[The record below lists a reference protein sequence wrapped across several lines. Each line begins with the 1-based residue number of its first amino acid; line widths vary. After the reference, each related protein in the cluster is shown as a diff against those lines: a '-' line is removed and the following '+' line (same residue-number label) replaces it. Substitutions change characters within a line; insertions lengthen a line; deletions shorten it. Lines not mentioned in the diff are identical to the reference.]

1 MMTNNN
7 NNENAKPTSNAVAI
21 AGISPVLHSSKPSTV
36 LVNSWN
42 ETRQVRAML
51 DQCRRDKAFVETQLS
66 NETEKTERLERENS
80 ELHDENAM
88 LRAHLAAFETE
99 NPLPPGWVR
108 RVTAAGCV
116 VNYFLFLF
124 RHCYCQPSFLAIF
137 FSQRSTQSYFVPL
150 PTLCTTTQ
158 ERIFSDSQQRYFYS
172 HAATKHSQWHYPT
185 ASEVRD
191 PTIAKRRVEQNQQ
204 DAHHRRLS

>member
-1 MMTNNN
+1 MMNTT
-7 NNENAKPTSNAVAI
+7 NNENAKPPTTFSSSSSNA
-21 AGISPVLHSSKPSTV
+21 AGISPVLYSSKPPAT

-66 NETEKTERLERENS
+66 NEQIKTERLERENS
-80 ELHDENAM
+80 ELQADNAM
-88 LRAHLAAFETE
+88 LRAHLAAFEVE
-99 NPLPPGWVR
+99 NPLPPGWVSN
-108 RVTAAGCV
+108 CC
-116 VNYFLFLF
+116 YFP
-124 RHCYCQPSFLAIF
+124 PSFSLLPQFLI
-137 FSQRSTQSYFVPL
+137 SSSHRSTIFLCSSAYFVRYPHNNN
-150 PTLCTTTQ
+150 TQ

-191 PTIAKRRVEQNQQ
+191 PAIAKMRVEQNQ
-204 DAHHRRLS
+204 DAHNRRLS